1 MSQRLR
7 PGAVRDAILDSFA
20 STDSLTVRELRQS
33 VTERLGTDVA
43 RSSVQ
48 SYLNLNTPELFE
60 RVGRGS
66 YRLVGK

>member
-1 MSQRLR
+1 M
-7 PGAVRDAILDSFA
+7 RDAILDSFA

-33 VTERLGTDVA
+33 VTERLGTDDA

>member
-1 MSQRLR
+1 M
-7 PGAVRDAILDSFA
+7 RDAILDSFA

-48 SYLNLNTPELFE
+48 SDLNLNTPELFE